1 MLLKSLDKF
10 VSQQMKLRVFRAS
23 TSVGAFLILKVKFME
38 NELYKKMYYHLFNAV
53 TDAIRTETKQVADE
67 ILKQAQIET
76 EEIYINGK

>member
-1 MLLKSLDKF
+1 MRSF
-10 VSQQMKLRVFRAS
+10 
-23 TSVGAFLILKVKFME
+23 GCAFLILKVKFME

-76 EEIYINGK
+76 EDIYVNGK